1 MALGDRR
8 DAGGPFSRAFLA
20 ALMTA
25 QPSPTSYPTRPDQA
39 ASLVVL
45 SSIARFI
52 DIFGDP
58 WSVLLLR
65 DVYLGVTRFEEFQKH
80 LGITRQTLS
89 NRLQTFQDNGI
100 LVRVPYQ
107 DRPAR
112 YEYRLTE
119 KGRELGDF
127 ALMIWVWQN
136 RWAGPH
142 SLLPRI
148 LRHRTCGYFLVPQMV
163 CAACRSPLELADIS
177 VEAGPGRIE
186 APRLRGRGRRWAAL
200 EARRDGTPGQNL
212 LKGTYVIGD
221 RWSNLILASVLL
233 GIRSF
238 DAMVSVLGIST
249 NILSHRL
256 KICVEVGLLAEPT
269 YNADARAYDYGL
281 TGMSRELLPLFL
293 SISEWSDRWLRPE
306 GAALPVWRHDLCGN
320 RLEPLVTGRCCGQPV
335 HLADVRFQP
344 PGPPVAI
351 SSGPASSA
359 ATE

>member
-1 MALGDRR
+1 MTVQSLT
-8 DAGGPFSRAFLA
+8 RA
-20 ALMTA
+20 
-25 QPSPTSYPTRPDQA
+25 SPARPDQA
-39 ASLVVL
+39 ASVVVL

-58 WSVLLLR
+58 WSVLLVR
-65 DVYLGVTRFEEFQKH
+65 DVYLGVTRFEDFQKN

-89 NRLQTFQDNGI
+89 NRLQTFQRHGI
-100 LVRVPYQ
+100 LVKVPYQ

-119 KGRELGDF
+119 KGRALADF
-127 ALMIWVWQN
+127 AMMIWVWQN

-148 LRHRTCGYFLVPQMV
+148 LHHRSCGYFLVPQMV
-163 CAACRSPLELADIS
+163 CAECRSPLELADIS

-186 APRLRGRGRRWAAL
+186 APHLTGRGRRWAAL
-200 EARRDGTPGQNL
+200 EARRDGTTSQNL

-256 KICVEVGLLAEPT
+256 KVCVEVGLLAEPT
-269 YNADARAYDYGL
+269 YNAEARAYDYGL
-281 TGMSRELLPLFL
+281 TRMSRELLPLFL
-293 SISEWSDRWLRPE
+293 SISEWSDKWLRPE
-306 GAALPVWRHDLCGN
+306 GVARPVWRHDLCGQ
-320 RLEPLVTGRCCGQPV
+320 RLTPLVTGRCCGQPV
-335 HLADVRFQP
+335 RLSDVRFQP
-344 PGPPVAI
+344 SPP
-351 SSGPASSA
+351 PHR
-359 ATE
+359 T